1 MFCSVV
7 PRINCH
13 CTAGFKET
21 ALMASLFLRCEAWRK
36 IRPRLTCVL
45 NEKCI
50 PGRTV
55 APNNLLDLVQE
66 K

>member
-1 MFCSVV
+1 
-7 PRINCH
+7 
-13 CTAGFKET
+13 
-21 ALMASLFLRCEAWRK
+21 MASLFLRCEAWRK

-55 APNNLLDLVQE
+55 APNNLLDLAQE